1 MTIKTTT
8 SATFQ
13 ADVLDATGLVLVLY
27 YIDGLPGTNSAF
39 TVITRLDET
48 YPDSVTICKVEC
60 SAEEQLVNDNLVNVF
75 PMVAAYKAG
84 VKFNEFRHPPM
95 VEVFSRLIKANM

>member
-1 MTIKTTT
+1 MAIKTTT

-13 ADVLDATGLVLVLY
+13 ADVLDATGLVLVMY
-27 YIDGLPGTNSAF
+27 YIDGLPGNDSAF
-39 TVITRLDET
+39 AVIERVDET

-84 VKFNEFRHPPM
+84 AKLNEFRHPPR
-95 VEVFSRLIKANM
+95 VEVFTRLIKANV